1 MSNQYLPTK
10 SNLLK
15 IQESI
20 RLSKQG
26 RELLERKRLI
36 LMKEKEK
43 YRQQAKDLRNTVDQM
58 LMEAMD
64 LFQQANIDMGFNLIH
79 DIAEEIPKENSIDI
93 KYKTVMGVEIPS
105 IVYHKTESKDQLN
118 YGFHHT
124 TISFDKSVVQF
135 YEIKEKVIQLAELE
149 NTVSRLETSIMKV
162 QTRSNALENIII
174 PRDENVAKK
183 IKETLEEKEREDFSR
198 LKLIKKKIG

>member
-43 YRQQAKDLRNTVDQM
+43 YRQQAKELRNTVDEM
-58 LMEAMD
+58 LRKAMD

-79 DIAEEIPKENSIDI
+79 DIAEEIPKEHSIDI

-135 YEIKEKVIQLAELE
+135 YEKLIQLAELE
-149 NTVSRLETSIMKV
+149 NTVSRLEASIMKV

-174 PRDENVAKK
+174 PRDENIAKR